1 MFYDFKRLNSN
12 QFEVMYVNSKLN
24 NARIKV
30 LCSNIRC
37 RNSNIPFYVCN
48 NQIKSDIK
56 SGIIKICQV
65 LDGMHD
71 IKTLDYK
78 KYENVYDNIK
88 NELAKQI

>member
-1 MFYDFKRLNSN
+1 MFYDFKRINDN
-12 QFEVMYVNSKLN
+12 QFEVIYKYN

-30 LCSNIRC
+30 LCSNITC
-37 RNSNIPFYVCN
+37 RNANIPFYVCN
-48 NQIKSDIK
+48 SKIKSDIQ

-78 KYENVYDNIK
+78 KYENVYEDIK
-88 NELAKQI
+88 NELVKQI